1 MAMPLGS
8 ILIVPHLFEN
18 FAEDFM
24 EASLKMAYMYKQ
36 FGSKDGNVSLFETRM
51 KSLHFLD

>member
-1 MAMPLGS
+1 MPLGS
-8 ILIVPHLFEN
+8 ILIPDLFEN

-36 FGSKDGNVSLFETRM
+36 FGSKDGNVSLLMHHIGPE
-51 KSLHFLD
+51 